1 MAWVNYKIN
10 NWLLITTE
18 NCLYKSGKNYI
29 LEPRITKL
37 LAFLAQHQGIVFTRD
52 ELIENVWDGAVVS
65 EQVVTQSIFEL
76 RKTLKKMDEDHWIIT
91 IPKRGYKLDIDVQ
104 QIYVDPNTG
113 FKLEEFHSSHEHTN
127 DTLIHASFPAGPM
140 TRAFNE
146 TSKETPSVTVNNSNT
161 IKWNHWFFDF
171 CILTMLLITILFISW
186 SNEKVVLPIS
196 VLNPRLI
203 HIESPPQSADNQLSS
218 IANIIKDSLFTS
230 TNYIS
235 SFSTQPNAGKT
246 LSLYVNQQH
255 QLHIELFNNI
265 SQTIMLQK
273 NIHIDRNNAYT
284 VINSLLNELIQSL
297 NYNHKSINNNLSF
310 TNTNTLYNYLEL
322 PSAINNDGNANM
334 HYIDSINKLI
344 KSNPYNSYLLAKR
357 YIAYSIML
365 TINNK
370 ETSMPILMNYGKAL
384 EKSITNNPLFLSS
397 EIYNALALHNLYQGD
412 LVESEHYLSLAA
424 LQSKQNT
431 ALGYIL
437 LGKISQLTHRTKQAD
452 EFYSMAMYLDPSKET
467 LQLCEKLV
475 FISQIHTS
483 KSTPRH

>member
-127 DTLIHASFPAGPM
+127 DTSIQASFPAGPM

-146 TSKETPSVTVNNSNT
+146 TSKDAPSITVTHSNT

-171 CILTMLLITILFISW
+171 CILTMLLITIIFISW
-186 SNEKVVLPIS
+186 SNEKVILPIA

-203 HIESPPQSADNQLSS
+203 HIESPPQSPTNQLNS
-218 IANIIKDSLFTS
+218 IANIIKDSLFAS

-235 SFSTQPNAGKT
+235 SFSAQPTAGKT
-246 LSLYVNQQH
+246 LSLYINQQH

-265 SQTIMLQK
+265 SKTIMLQK
-273 NIHIDRNNAYT
+273 NIHIDRNNAYI
-284 VINSLLNELIQSL
+284 VIDKLLNELIQSL
-297 NYNHKSINNNLSF
+297 NYNHKNTNNRLNLTNANTLYGYLALPNAINNNG
-310 TNTNTLYNYLEL
+310 
-322 PSAINNDGNANM
+322 DANIS
-334 HYIDSINKLI
+334 YIKSINELI
-344 KSNPYNSYLLAKR
+344 KDAPNNSYLLAKR
-357 YIAYSIML
+357 YLAYSIML

-370 ETSMPILMNYGKAL
+370 ITSMPTLMNYGKEL
-384 EKSITNNPLFLSS
+384 EKSITNPSQFISS
-397 EIYNALALHNLYQGD
+397 EIYDALALNNLYQGD
-412 LVESEHYLSLAA
+412 LIASEHYLSLAA

-431 ALGYIL
+431 ALRYIL
-437 LGKISQLTHRTKQAD
+437 LGKISQLTHKQKQAN
-452 EFYSMAMYLDPSKET
+452 EYYSMALYLDPSQET
-467 LQLCEKLV
+467 QQLCEKLV
-475 FISQIHTS
+475 FISQINAS
-483 KSTPRH
+483 ESTPPH